1 MITIGSI
8 LDVFKRNREIGK
20 EAQELWDLDFFGI
33 SAEQRWYLKKSA
45 IETNVNLIGRTISL
59 AEFKFTKDKK
69 RQKNDF
75 DYLLNVRPNSNQ
87 SAAEFWQDFIYTLLV
102 ENEVLVILSDNNQLL
117 IADNFLR
124 EKYAVYEDTFSDV
137 EVKGYTFKRKF
148 KMSEVIY
155 ITYNNEKFTKFLNG
169 MFTDYTELFSRMIET
184 KMYENQIRAQAE
196 IDTTQALDEETRGKL
211 NGFINR
217 MYSAF
222 KNSAFAIVPKTKG
235 FDYSEIT
242 ANQNKVTKSVDEFEK
257 LKHDLT
263 GNVANILGIPTT
275 LVHGDMA
282 EYETAIKAY
291 IRFCIKPLIKKIK
304 DELNA
309 KLIPKEEYEKG
320 LRLQINGVSE
330 LSPLELAES
339 VDKLVS
345 SGTYTRNEI
354 REKFGDERADDPEL
368 DKYVLT
374 KNYETVDNQKASEGN
389 E

>member
-124 EKYAVYEDTFSDV
+124 TKYAVYEDAFSDV
-137 EVKGYTFKRKF
+137 EVKGYIFKRQF

-155 ITYNNEKFTKFLNG
+155 ITYNNEKFTKFLDG
-169 MFTDYTELFSRMIET
+169 MFKDYTELFSRMIET
-184 KMYENQIRAQAE
+184 KMHESQIRAQAE

-211 NGFINR
+211 NGFTKR

-242 ANQNKVTKSVDEFEK
+242 ANQNKTTKSVDEFEK

-291 IRFCIKPLIKKIK
+291 IRFCIKPLVKKIK

-309 KLIPKEEYEKG
+309 KLISEEDYKKG
-320 LRLQINGVSE
+320 LRLQVNGVTE
-330 LSPLELAES
+330 ADPLEHAES
-339 VDKLVS
+339 SDKLIA
-345 SGTYTRNEI
+345 SGSYSRNDI
-354 REKFGDERADDPEL
+354 RERFGDERVDNPEL
-368 DKYVLT
+368 DEYVLT
-374 KNYETVDNQKASEGN
+374 KNYEKVDTSKGGED

>member
-8 LDVFKRNREIGK
+8 LDVFKKNREIGK

-69 RQKNDF
+69 RQENDF

-102 ENEVLVILSDNNQLL
+102 ENEILVILSDNNQLL

-137 EVKGYTFKRKF
+137 EVKGYTFKRQF

-196 IDTTQALDEETRGKL
+196 IESTQSLDESSRKKL
-211 NGFINR
+211 SNFINR
-217 MYSAF
+217 MYDSF
-222 KNSAFAIVPKTKG
+222 KNNAFAIVPKTKG
-235 FDYSEIT
+235 FNYTEVT

-263 GNVANILGIPTT
+263 GNVANVLGIPTT

-309 KLIPKEEYEKG
+309 KLISKTEYANG
-320 LRLQINGVSE
+320 LKLQINGVSE

-374 KNYETVDNQKASEGN
+374 KNYETVETSKGGEDE
-389 E
+389 

>member
-8 LDVFKRNREIGK
+8 LGVFKRNRNIGK
-20 EAQELWDLDFFGI
+20 EAQEIWDLDFFGI
-33 SAEQRWYLKKSA
+33 EAEQRMYLKNSA

-69 RQKNDF
+69 RQKHDF

-102 ENEVLVILSDNNQLL
+102 ENEILVVLSDNNELL
-117 IADNFLR
+117 IADNFNR
-124 EKYAVYEDTFSDV
+124 VEYAVYEDRFKDV
-137 EVKGYTFKRKF
+137 EVKDYTFKRSF

-155 ITYNNEKFTKFLNG
+155 ITYNNEKFTKFLDG
-169 MFTDYTELFSRMIET
+169 MFKDYTELFSRMIET
-184 KMYENQIRAQAE
+184 KMYENQIRAQVE
-196 IDTTQALDEETRGKL
+196 IDTTQSLDEETRGKL

-222 KNSAFAIVPKTKG
+222 KNYAFAIVPKTKG

-242 ANQNKVTKSVDEFEK
+242 ANQNKTTKSVDEFEK

-309 KLIPKEEYEKG
+309 KLISKTDHANG
-320 LRLQINGVSE
+320 LKLQINGVSE

-374 KNYETVDNQKASEGN
+374 KNYETVDKPKGGED

>member
-1 MITIGSI
+1 M
-8 LDVFKRNREIGK
+8 FKKNREIGK

-69 RQKNDF
+69 RQDNDF

-87 SAAEFWQDFIYTLLV
+87 SAAEFWQDFVYTLLV
-102 ENEVLVILSDNNQLL
+102 ENEVLVILSDNNELL

-124 EKYAVYEDTFSDV
+124 TKYAVYEDAFSDV
-137 EVKGYTFKRKF
+137 EVKGYTFKRQF

-155 ITYNNEKFTKFLNG
+155 ITYNNEKFTKFLDG

-282 EYETAIKAY
+282 EYETAIKAF

-330 LSPLELAES
+330 LSPIELAAA
-339 VDKLVS
+339 VDKLVA
-345 SGTYTRNEI
+345 SGSWSRNDI
-354 REKFGDERADDPEL
+354 REMFGDERVDDPEM

-374 KNYETVDNQKASEGN
+374 KNYQTIDESKGGEDE
-389 E
+389 